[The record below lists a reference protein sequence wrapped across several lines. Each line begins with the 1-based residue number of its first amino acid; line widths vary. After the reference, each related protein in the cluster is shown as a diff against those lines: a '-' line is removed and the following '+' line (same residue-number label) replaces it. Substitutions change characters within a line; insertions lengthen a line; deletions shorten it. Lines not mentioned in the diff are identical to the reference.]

1 MKLLFKYM
9 SERKRLPVLLSIA
22 IAILVMVLS
31 KDIIIAILAFLSEGG
46 WRLTLTVIGTIIVA
60 LLISHAKGD

>member
-1 MKLLFKYM
+1 M
-9 SERKRLPVLLSIA
+9 SEKKRLPVLLSTFTIIA
-22 IAILVMVLS
+22 IAILAMVLS